1 MDSAVTLVSTQVP
14 GWFGKLPG
22 SGDFAARR
30 LPESARLQLDG
41 WLQAGLQRL
50 RERHS
55 DWTARYLESPLW
67 CFLLGENIVGP
78 ARWLGVLMP
87 SVDAVGRYFP
97 LIVAAPCNP
106 ADGPLPSAWFSCV
119 SRAALDG
126 LERDLDA
133 ARFDTALAACFQQG
147 IAATERAQLGD
158 NPSWPAPSQSLWL
171 TEPGGT
177 SGWQMRCAGLPLGE
191 RFDALFGFLDGAWVD
206 HLGAAT

>member
-1 MDSAVTLVSTQVP
+1 MDRAATLVSTPTP

-55 DWTARYLESPLW
+55 DWTTRHLESPLW
-67 CFLLGENIVGP
+67 CFVLGENIVGP

-97 LIVAAPCNP
+97 LIIAAPCGLG
-106 ADGPLPSAWFSCV
+106 DEPLSIPWFSRV
-119 SRAALDG
+119 SAAALDG

-133 ARFDTALAACFQQG
+133 ARFDTALTACFQNG
-147 IAATERAQLGD
+147 IAAPELAQVGD
-158 NPSWPAPSQSLWL
+158 DPSWPAPGHSLWL
-171 TEPGGT
+171 TEPGGI
-177 SGWQMRCAGLPLGE
+177 SGWQMRCTGLPLGE
-191 RFDALFGFLDGAWVD
+191 RFDALFGFLDGAWVN